1 MSAPILS
8 RVEPETVGLSSARA
22 GKLYGVVFPRDTWW
36 MMIGVRVVNMRLRLR
51 RTSFRGFV
59 HPTEAI
65 EAVVRANGLER
76 LYYRTTPLW
85 QVIVYAR

>member
-1 MSAPILS
+1 MNCPH
-8 RVEPETVGLSSARA
+8 
-22 GKLYGVVFPRDTWW
+22 
-36 MMIGVRVVNMRLRLR
+36 
-51 RTSFRGFV
+51 V

-76 LYYRTTPLW
+76 RYYRKTLLW